1 MSGKHQGLR
10 YFQKFLNSKASERN
24 ALAKKVLRCVLA
36 VGFVLSPWLG
46 GEAYAAET
54 GSNPPPGNITL
65 ASDTN
70 TNLMVNKVAH
80 IYAQNVDTDGKV
92 GFNHFTTFK
101 VENGEIANLYFQKDS
116 KSPTLNALV
125 NTVDTQISIS
135 GVVNGIRNNTIG
147 GKLYFLSPK
156 GMIVGSTG
164 VINAGALTI
173 VAPESIN
180 GINDANAAASKVVN
194 NVNWGRLAEDD
205 TKVTINGKINTAT
218 GIDIQA
224 MTVEIKKAE
233 GSTIIPTLLTGVV
246 FEKAVNSGFSALPI
260 SNNRLQLKK
269 DQKGNLILDAADDV
283 SVADPSNQAGS
294 DDLNGNGII
303 NIYSRKDL
311 GSNEIGGITSISEAV
326 LNAIGK
332 VGIESG
338 TAIEIDKSITGD
350 NTNRTSITAGY
361 QIRLLAERSDFY
373 NYGTI
378 SGAGAISLEA
388 GRGYTANI
396 INGGTI
402 QSTDVDTS
410 KSTATGTTTST
421 SGGIGI
427 TAHNSVT
434 NEGTISASSQIIFSV
449 PDSLTNTGTINSTG
463 NNVHVHIGRDFMN
476 NAVYG
481 TDSSGKTVLTGGIIT
496 AGGNV
501 QVDHTLPSGMTAVS
515 TGSAP
520 DGIFNSGLI
529 EANGNVD
536 PTYDAEGNIVSSGSG
551 NIWLRSSY
559 NITNKGTMMAGRQ
572 ITLNARDFLHNY
584 GLIEGVTYLDIKSIM
599 GYVYNHASG
608 VIRATGGNI
617 DLSSG
622 QANLV
627 IDGDTNGTK
636 KELYRKF
643 TPIIIEGS
651 VEATSALNNTISETN
666 QGNINIRAYLG
677 DIYVNGATIE
687 TKPELGTNGEVKAVA
702 GNVILDAAQNITI
715 GFKTEQAK
723 ADDPTTQAGL
733 NGENKD
739 KYERGDEREY
749 YKPKVDTSGK
759 FVNGTAA
766 NISGTNITLTSGSG
780 ANTIS
785 MSAVNNLTASDAVN
799 FETAEMD
806 FAGGTITANKISAS
820 GQLNVTGGSLSS
832 TSGGSLTISGA
843 EGLTLGAGAGISTDK
858 DLTITSEKGS
868 ILNNA
873 VLMSNNGSLTMSGAG
888 SVNAGTVTGKDVVLS
903 SGGGSGITA
912 DKIIVDTSLQLQ
924 GNDIAVTEIDRSNN
938 PDVLKVDVFGAGG
951 ASSAVKGDLQLNI
964 AGDVLFNTL
973 NVNTAEVNVSGDLQI
988 KQLHVADQAH
998 FTSNNTMIGVYGE
1011 ATEPRGD
1018 QSDALY
1024 RDMGNGSDS
1033 WMGINI
1039 KSDGYQITNGTEI
1052 QNAFAGGTED
1062 LVQMSSKLVDVDL
1075 QETLV
1080 ENYGDVTGN
1089 FGRFDLVDDSARP
1102 SGGIESTDQGS
1113 QTVLKQDE
1121 NGLHIETS
1129 DNKVDNGP
1137 QIEAGDNKGDQ
1148 GSQIEASDNK
1158 GDQGSQIEASDNKG
1172 DQGSQIEAGD
1182 DKENEDS
1189 QIEAG
1194 DKKKDKSKR
1203 DKKDKREKQKKD
1215 K

>member
-24 ALAKKVLRCVLA
+24 ALAKKVLRYVMA

-46 GEAYAAET
+46 GEAYAGTPNEPGIVRVDGT
-54 GSNPPPGNITL
+54 GLTDTKFLDGTSN
-65 ASDTN
+65 
-70 TNLMVNKVAH
+70 VAH
-80 IYAQNVDTDGKV
+80 IYAEQASGDV
-92 GFNHFTTFK
+92 GLNRFKTFE
-101 VENGEIANLYFQKDS
+101 VGAGQIANLYFKT
-116 KSPTLNALV
+116 SPTDTNHLNTLV
-125 NTVDTQISIS
+125 NTVQKQISIS
-135 GVVNGIRNNTIG
+135 GIVNGIRNNTIG
-147 GKLYFLSPK
+147 GNLYFLSPE
-156 GMIVGSTG
+156 GMVVGSNG
-164 VINAGALTI
+164 VINAGALTVI
-173 VAPESIN
+173 TT
-180 GINDANAAASKVVN
+180 GI
-194 NVNWGRLAEDD
+194 DD
-205 TKVTINGKINTAT
+205 ITDPATALSQIGYVYRPLGNSPITIQGKINTAN
-218 GIDIQA
+218 GIDLRSLSI
-224 MTVEIKKAE
+224 EISKNANGDIPCLKTGMVFNSVVNTDGLVDSVSLQYE
-233 GSTIIPTLLTGVV
+233 GS
-246 FEKAVNSGFSALPI
+246 ASG
-260 SNNRLQLKK
+260 NGELQLKRSDSTEAK
-269 DQKGNLILDAADDV
+269 INLVAYKYADDKGDLVKSFGNITLSGCDVDAIGAINITSGESLNITNNTNINTNNAINIELENTNNNNQYVGDFVFESGRIEAGGMPYITVGNAINIGNDATFVSTLVTNDTINFKTQKGNI
-283 SVADPSNQAGS
+283 SNYGNIQMQSTLNMQAGQGAS
-294 DDLNGNGII
+294 
-303 NIYSRKDL
+303 
-311 GSNEIGGITSISEAV
+311 GGTPC
-326 LNAIGK
+326 L
-332 VGIESG
+332 
-338 TAIEIDKSITGD
+338 
-350 NTNRTSITAGY
+350 
-361 QIRLLAERSDFY
+361 
-373 NYGTI
+373 
-378 SGAGAISLEA
+378 
-388 GRGYTANI
+388 

-402 QSTDVDTS
+402 ESQGGGLSL
-410 KSTATGTTTST
+410 TAMNNITNNGTIEANAQIKFAVGGTLTNQGTIEST
-421 SGGIGI
+421 SSNVQ
-427 TAHNSVT
+427 AH
-434 NEGTISASSQIIFSV
+434 
-449 PDSLTNTGTINSTG
+449 L
-463 NNVHVHIGRDFMN
+463 GRNFKN
-476 NAVYG
+476 IAVYNNES
-481 TDSSGKTVLTGGIIT
+481 TENRTLIGGIIE

-501 QVDHTLPSGMTAVS
+501 QVDYKIDNEGIGVASSEEPI
-515 TGSAP
+515 
-520 DGIFNSGLI
+520 DGIYNSGLI
-529 EANGNVD
+529 WAKGDEDPVYVEA
-536 PTYDAEGNIVSSGSG
+536 GNISSSGSG
-551 NIWLRSSY
+551 NIWLTSAY
-559 NITNKGTMMAGRQ
+559 NITNDGTMKANRQ

-617 DLSSG
+617 DLSTG

-651 VEATSALNNTISETN
+651 VEATSALNNTTSETN

-677 DIYVNGATIE
+677 EIYVNGGTIE
-687 TKPELGTNGEVKAVA
+687 TKAGPRGEVESVA
-702 GNVILDAAQNITI
+702 GDVILDAAQNITI
-715 GFKTEQAK
+715 GFETVKAW
-723 ADDPTTQAGL
+723 ADDPTTQAGP

-739 KYERGDEREY
+739 KYERNDEREY
-749 YKPKVDTSGK
+749 FINTSTLSQK
-759 FVNGTAA
+759 AA
-766 NISGTNITLTSGSG
+766 EISGSNITLISGSG
-780 ANTIS
+780 ATNTIS
-785 MSAVNNLTASDAVN
+785 ISAVNNALTASDSIELN
-799 FETAEMD
+799 S
-806 FAGGTITANKISAS
+806 GG
-820 GQLNVTGGSLSS
+820 NVTV
-832 TSGGSLTISGA
+832 
-843 EGLTLGAGAGISTDK
+843 GAGA
-858 DLTITSEKGS
+858 
-868 ILNNA
+868 
-873 VLMSNNGSLTMSGAG
+873 
-888 SVNAGTVTGKDVVLS
+888 SVTL
-903 SGGGSGITA
+903 GG
-912 DKIIVDTSLQLQ
+912 SLQLQ
-924 GNDIAVTEIDRSNN
+924 GNNIYVAGVQRSGNPTE
-938 PDVLKVDVFGAGG
+938 PLKVEANGAGG
-951 ASSAVKGDLQLNI
+951 TDSAINSLNLNI

-1052 QNAFAGGTED
+1052 QNAFAGGTEYP
-1062 LVQMSSKLVDVDL
+1062 VQMSSKLVDVDP

-1089 FGRFDLVDDSARP
+1089 FGRFDLVDDSVRP

-1137 QIEAGDNKGDQ
+1137 QIEAGDNKVDNGSQIEAGDNKGDQ

-1158 GDQGSQIEASDNKG
+1158 GDQGSQIEAGDDKD

>member
-46 GEAYAAET
+46 GEAYAE
-54 GSNPPPGNITL
+54 GNITYVGTNQPNL
-65 ASDTN
+65 IGSDG
-70 TNLMVNKVAH
+70 KAH
-80 IYAQNVDTDGKV
+80 IFAQDVDSTGKV
-92 GFNHFTTFK
+92 GLNHFQTFN
-101 VENGEIANLYFQKDS
+101 VVDGEVANLYFQQANGGAA
-116 KSPTLNALV
+116 LNSLV
-125 NTVDTQISIS
+125 NTVVGQINIS
-135 GVVNGIRNNTIG
+135 GVVNGIRNGKIG
-147 GKLYFLSPK
+147 GNLYFLTTS
-156 GMIVGSTG
+156 GMVVGSTG
-164 VINAGALTI
+164 VINAGSLT
-173 VAPESIN
+173 VAVPENLNSVQTA
-180 GINDANAAASKVVN
+180 DKAAMAIPQS
-194 NVNWGRLAEDD
+194 NWGTPYAMDGKI
-205 TKVTINGKINTAT
+205 TVNGTINTAT
-218 GIDIQA
+218 GIDLQA
-224 MTVEIKKAE
+224 VTVEIKAAD
-233 GSTIIPTLLTGVV
+233 SSIRPTLLTGVV
-246 FEKAVNSGFSALPI
+246 FEGTVNTSFVAKSI
-260 SNNRLQLKK
+260 NVDRLSVYRDTEGKI
-269 DQKGNLILDAADDV
+269 ILDNDSDAI
-283 SVADPSNQAGS
+283 VADPSNVQDG
-294 DDLNGNGII
+294 DRLEGKGKI
-303 NIYSRKDL
+303 NIYSQKDM
-311 GSNEIGGITSISEAV
+311 GSNEIAGTATFSEAV
-326 LNAIGK
+326 LDAIGN
-332 VGIESG
+332 VAMDCGS
-338 TAIEIDKSITGD
+338 TIEIDKPTSGTTTSSTV
-350 NTNRTSITAGY
+350 NKTSITSGN
-361 QIRLLAERSDFY
+361 QIKLVTQTGDFY
-373 NYGTI
+373 NAGTI
-378 SGAGAISLEA
+378 IGTNKIDVSAGNQRNVSNN
-388 GRGYTANI
+388 ANI
-396 INGGTI
+396 INYGTI
-402 QSTDVDTS
+402 QSTGGGMSFTVD
-410 KSTATGTTTST
+410 K
-421 SGGIGI
+421 
-427 TAHNSVT
+427 
-434 NEGTISASSQIIFSV
+434 
-449 PDSLTNTGTINSTG
+449 SLTNNGLIQADGQIKFAVGGTLTNQGTIESTSS
-463 NNVHVHIGRDFMN
+463 NVQAHIGRNFKN
-476 NAVYG
+476 IAVYNNES
-481 TDSSGKTVLTGGIIT
+481 TENRTLIGGIIE

-501 QVDHTLPSGMTAVS
+501 QVDYNLDNKVIGVASS
-515 TGSAP
+515 EERI

-529 EANGNVD
+529 QATGNSAPGKNPDGSVN
-536 PTYDAEGNIVSSGSG
+536 TNTGSG
-551 NIWLRSSY
+551 NIWLTSAY
-559 NITNKGTMMAGRQ
+559 NITNDGTMKANRQ

-599 GYVYNHASG
+599 GYVYNHKDAT
-608 VIRATGGNI
+608 IKATGGNI

-651 VEATSALNNTISETN
+651 VEATSALNNTTNETN

-677 DIYVNGATIE
+677 DIYINGGTIE
-687 TKPELGTNGEVKAVA
+687 AKAGPNGEVESAA
-702 GNVILDAAQNITI
+702 GDVTLDAAQNITI
-715 GFKTEQAK
+715 GFETVKAW
-723 ADDPTTQAGL
+723 ADDPTTQAGP
-733 NGENKD
+733 NVENKD
-739 KYERGDEREY
+739 KYERDDEREY

-780 ANTIS
+780 ATNTIS
-785 MSAVNNLTASDAVN
+785 ISAVNNALTASDSIELN
-799 FETAEMD
+799 S
-806 FAGGTITANKISAS
+806 GG
-820 GQLNVTGGSLSS
+820 NVTV
-832 TSGGSLTISGA
+832 
-843 EGLTLGAGAGISTDK
+843 GAGA
-858 DLTITSEKGS
+858 
-868 ILNNA
+868 
-873 VLMSNNGSLTMSGAG
+873 
-888 SVNAGTVTGKDVVLS
+888 SVTL
-903 SGGGSGITA
+903 GG
-912 DKIIVDTSLQLQ
+912 SLQLQ
-924 GNDIAVTEIDRSNN
+924 GNNIYVAGVQRSGNPTE
-938 PDVLKVDVFGAGG
+938 PLKVEANGAGG
-951 ASSAVKGDLQLNI
+951 TDSAINSLNLNI

-1052 QNAFAGGTED
+1052 QNAFAGGTEYP
-1062 LVQMSSKLVDVDL
+1062 VQMSSKLVDVDP

-1089 FGRFDLVDDSARP
+1089 FGRFDLVDDSVRP

-1137 QIEAGDNKGDQ
+1137 QIEAGDDKD
-1148 GSQIEASDNK
+1148 
-1158 GDQGSQIEASDNKG
+1158 